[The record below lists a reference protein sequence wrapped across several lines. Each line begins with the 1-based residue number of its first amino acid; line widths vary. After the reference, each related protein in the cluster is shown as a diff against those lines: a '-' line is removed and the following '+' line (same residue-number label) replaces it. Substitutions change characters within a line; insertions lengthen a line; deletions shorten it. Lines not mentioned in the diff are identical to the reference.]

1 MSEARN
7 GSAGANFS
15 NPFVCGPRIVS
26 LTCRSAKTEQ
36 SAWSAIPRPV
46 SVEQGTACQAPPG
59 MKAWEAGN
67 SVRASTERGAQG
79 IVCFPANAAAGDQTF
94 CSLSEQSIP

>member
-1 MSEARN
+1 MQVGQNRTVGLVRDPA
-7 GSAGANFS
+7 AG
-15 NPFVCGPRIVS
+15 P
-26 LTCRSAKTEQ
+26 
-36 SAWSAIPRPV
+36 
-46 SVEQGTACQAPPG
+46 VEQGTACQAPPG
-59 MKAWEAGN
+59 MQAWEAGN